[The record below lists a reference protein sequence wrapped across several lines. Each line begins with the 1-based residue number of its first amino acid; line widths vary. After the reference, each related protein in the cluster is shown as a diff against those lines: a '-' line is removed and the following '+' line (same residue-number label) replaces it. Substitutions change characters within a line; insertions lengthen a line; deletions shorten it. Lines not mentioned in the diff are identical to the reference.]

1 VAVTVR
7 VILDSSVS
15 HSGGVARHLLDLAD
29 GLRDRSVDVA
39 LALPDDDGPLH
50 RDART
55 RGLKVV
61 RHHQVRRADVVHV
74 HLANT
79 YDRRALTRILSYK
92 RHARVVVTEH
102 LPHSNAS
109 DPNLSFG
116 GTSAL
121 RRDAKTVLKRLQLS
135 LVDLTIVLSSHCQR
149 FMLRRYRMPSD
160 KLRVISSG
168 MPPPHDAPERTRTS
182 DQVVAIGSLS
192 AQKGFD
198 VLIRAAAGQQAW
210 AATIYG
216 EGTSRPELQK
226 LIADLKAPVRLAGW
240 AERESVPLESSAVL
254 AIPSRWEALP
264 YVALEAMH
272 AATPI
277 VASRVDGLTDLLDDG
292 ATGLLVEPEHPR
304 ELSRAIGRLID
315 DPPLARRYGEAGRSR
330 AVERFSYEA
339 MIETTHQAYQD
350 VRRM

>member
-1 VAVTVR
+1 

-15 HSGGVARHLLDLAD
+15 QSGGVAQHLLDLAD
-29 GLRDRSVDVA
+29 GLRRRSVDVA
-39 LALPDDDGPLH
+39 LALPDDDGSLH
-50 RDART
+50 RDGRA
-55 RGLKVV
+55 RGLEVML
-61 RHHQVRRADVVHV
+61 HHEVRRADVVHV

-79 YDRRALTRILSYK
+79 YDPRALIRMLGYK

-121 RRDAKTVLKRLQLS
+121 RRDAKTVLKHLQLS
-135 LVDLTIVLSSHCQR
+135 LVDMTIVLSSQCCR
-149 FMLRRYRMPSD
+149 FMLSRYRMPSH

-168 MPPPHDAPERTRTS
+168 MPQTDRGPERIRAP
-182 DQVVAIGSLS
+182 DHVMAIGSLS
-192 AQKGFD
+192 MQKGFD

-216 EGTSRPELQK
+216 DGPSRQGLET
-226 LIADLKAPVRLAGW
+226 LIAELNAPVRLAGW
-240 AERESVPLESSAVL
+240 VARESVPLESSSVL

-264 YVALEAMH
+264 YVALEAMQ

-277 VASRVDGLTDLLDDG
+277 VASRVDGLTDLVDDG
-292 ATGLLVEPEHPR
+292 ATGLLVDPEHPR
-304 ELSRAIGRLID
+304 ELSRAISRLID
-315 DPPLARRYGEAGRSR
+315 DPPLARRYGDAGRSR
-330 AVERFSYEA
+330 SLERFSFDA
-339 MIETTHQAYQD
+339 MIEATHQVYHD
-350 VRRM
+350 VRRL

>member
-1 VAVTVR
+1 

-15 HSGGVARHLLDLAD
+15 QSGGVSRHLLDLAN
-29 GLRDRSVDVA
+29 GLSDRSVDVA
-39 LALPDDDGPLH
+39 LALPDDDGSLH

-61 RHHQVRRADVVHV
+61 RHHEFLGADVVHV

-79 YDRRALTRILSYK
+79 YDRRALTRMLGYK

-116 GTSAL
+116 GTSTL
-121 RRDAKTVLKRLQLS
+121 RRDAKTAIKHLQLS
-135 LVDLTIVLSSHCQR
+135 LVDMTIVLSSHCRQ
-149 FMLRRYRMPSD
+149 FMLRRYRMPPY

-168 MPPPHDAPERTRTS
+168 VPLPDDAPELTRTP
-182 DQVVAIGSLS
+182 DHVVAIGSLS
-192 AQKGFD
+192 VQKGFD
-198 VLIRAAAGQQAW
+198 TLIRAAAGQQAW

-216 EGTSRPELQK
+216 DGTSRPALQK
-226 LIADLKAPVRLAGW
+226 LIAELNAPVRLAGW
-240 AERESVPLESSAVL
+240 TERGSVPLESSAVL

-277 VASRVDGLTDLLDDG
+277 VASRVDGLTDLVEDG
-292 ATGLLVEPEHPR
+292 ATGLLVDPERPG
-304 ELSRAIGRLID
+304 ELSRAISRLID
-315 DPPLARRYGEAGRSR
+315 DPSLARRYGDAGRSR
-330 AVERFSYEA
+330 AVERFSFDA
-339 MIETTHQAYQD
+339 MIEATHQTYHD